1 MSHGFQGIEDNKNM
15 SKFDDIRPY
24 NDDEVKPT
32 ITRLLEDNE
41 FLMAI
46 GRFRFPWA
54 PEWLLYTVKPLIQYF
69 LKRQS
74 ASIQTVD
81 DLQIIVQ
88 RYMGHMSDDTMSGLH
103 VSGTENLREGQPYLF
118 ISNHRDIAMDPA
130 LLCLALYRNQ
140 HKTLRIAIGNNL
152 LTKPYVS
159 DLMRLNKCF
168 IVNRSAT
175 APREKFKAAK
185 HLSAYIHSSI
195 IDDKANVWIAQREG
209 RAKNGL
215 DRTNSAV
222 ISMLGLSKPKNI
234 SLSDYVAAL
243 NIVPVSIS
251 YEYDPCDEAKAKELY
266 SHSEFGEYAKEEHE
280 DASSIAKG
288 IVGFKGNVHIHFGEV
303 LKGDYQ
309 STDDVVTEIDEAII
323 RNYHVHPSNMVAYCL
338 LHGSSDCESLNIP
351 DFHTAAM
358 LEHKQRFE
366 QRVAACDSRWRDVLI
381 SMYANP
387 VVSQKTHTKQPK
399 A

>member
-1 MSHGFQGIEDNKNM
+1 MYHGFQGIEDNKNM

-32 ITRLLEDNE
+32 IDRLLADKE
-41 FLMAI
+41 FLTAI

-54 PEWLLYTVKPLIQYF
+54 PEWLLSTVRPLVQYF

-74 ASIQTVD
+74 ASIQSVD
-81 DLQIIVQ
+81 DLQMMVQ
-88 RYMGHMSDDTMSGLH
+88 GYMERMSDESMSGLH
-103 VSGTENLREGQPYLF
+103 ISGVENLTQGQPHLF

-130 LLCLALYRNQ
+130 LLSWVLHRNQ
-140 HKTLRIAIGNNL
+140 HKTLRVAIGNNL

-175 APREKFKAAK
+175 APREKLKAAK
-185 HLSAYIHSSI
+185 HLSAYMHHSI
-195 IDDKANVWIAQREG
+195 TEEAANVWIAQREG
-209 RAKNGL
+209 RAKDGL

-222 ISMLGLSKPKNI
+222 IGMLGLSKPK
-234 SLSDYVAAL
+234 SVPLSDYIKEL

-266 SHSEFGEYAKEEHE
+266 SHSEFGEYAKDEHE

-309 STDDVVTEIDEAII
+309 STDDVVAEIDEAII

-358 LEHKQRFE
+358 LEHKQQFE

-387 VVSQKTHTKQPK
+387 VVSQKTLTQQPK

>member
-1 MSHGFQGIEDNKNM
+1 M

-24 NDDEVKPT
+24 NDDEVRPV
-32 ITRLLEDNE
+32 IERLLVDNE
-41 FLMAI
+41 LLTAI

-54 PEWLLYTVKPLIQYF
+54 PEWLLFLIKPLIQHF

-74 ASIQTVD
+74 AAIHSVY
-81 DLQIIVQ
+81 DLQTMLES
-88 RYMGHMSDDTMSGLH
+88 YMERMSDDSMSGLH
-103 VSGTENLREGQPYLF
+103 VSGLENLTTDQPHVF

-130 LLCLALYRNQ
+130 LLSWVLHRNQ
-140 HKTLRIAIGNNL
+140 HKTLRVAIGNNL
-152 LTKPYVS
+152 LSKPYVS

-175 APREKFKAAK
+175 APREKLKAAK

-195 IDDKANVWIAQREG
+195 TDDNASVWIAQKEG
-209 RAKNGL
+209 RAKDGL

-222 ISMLGLSKPKNI
+222 IGMLGLSKPKKVP
-234 SLSDYVAAL
+234 LADYINEL

-266 SHSEFGEYAKEEHE
+266 SHSEFGEYDKDEHE

-303 LKGDYQ
+303 LTGDYQ
-309 STDDVVTEIDEAII
+309 STDEVVADIDEAII
-323 RNYHVHPSNMVAYCL
+323 SNYHVHPSNMVAYCL
-338 LHGSSDCESLNIP
+338 LHGPCDGEALNIP

-366 QRVAACDSRWRDVLI
+366 QRVANCDSRWRDVLI

-387 VVSQKTHTKQPK
+387 VVSQQTLSKQSTV
-399 A
+399 